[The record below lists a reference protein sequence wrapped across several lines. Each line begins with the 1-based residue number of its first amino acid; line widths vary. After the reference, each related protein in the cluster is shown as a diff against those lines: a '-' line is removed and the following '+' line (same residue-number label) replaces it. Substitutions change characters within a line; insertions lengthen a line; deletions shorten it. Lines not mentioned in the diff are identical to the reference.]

1 MGTATSVLECSKRYE
16 WLPEINCTS
25 GSVAHGDFGS
35 NPAITGIG
43 TDISFV
49 LTAGL
54 SLLSCGFVQLFCDR
68 LRFHKLR
75 WFLEPLVVSFS
86 DQQIIRGL
94 SMSIATLYTSSACT
108 VDAYRYNILCYLIL
122 MTIVSHLSSIL
133 VLRSYVNGQKTL
145 SIVRFVLV
153 FTQIFFAGIIFSSR
167 VTDDFPTGVN
177 TNLVL
182 PAVCFQ
188 LPNAKP
194 YSGLEEIPGP
204 HHRDVA
210 AFSSYI
216 VLAVF
221 YAINIAFS
229 IAHILTHYFRP
240 GSTWE
245 MRSQEDRAKT
255 GTWFWWLGLM
265 RGLILLGAWGIWV
278 WSVYELYHLREW
290 MNASGWMSAQRLQE
304 DNQWTFGQL
313 LSVFILGAAPLSV
326 LNAWNGFQ
334 EKDVQQRMS
343 VKSKSS
349 RIFEDP
355 PEYRSDTEMQ
365 NLIR

>member
-1 MGTATSVLECSKRYE
+1 MVPGLTVGC
-16 WLPEINCTS
+16 
-25 GSVAHGDFGS
+25 
-35 NPAITGIG
+35 

-54 SLLSCGFVQLFCDR
+54 SLLACGSVQLFCDR
-68 LRFHKLR
+68 LRLHKLR

-86 DQQIIRGL
+86 DQQIVRGL
-94 SMSIATLYTSSACT
+94 SMPIATLYTSSACT

-145 SIVRFVLV
+145 SIVRFGLV
-153 FTQIFFAGIIFSSR
+153 FAQIFFAGIIFSSR
-167 VTDDFPTGVN
+167 VTDDFPTAVSN
-177 TNLVL
+177 ANLVL

-188 LPNAKP
+188 LPKSKP
-194 YSGLEEIPGP
+194 YSALEEIPGP
-204 HHRDVA
+204 HHKDIA

-221 YAINIAFS
+221 YAINIIFS

-245 MRSQEDRAKT
+245 MRSQEDRAKS
-255 GTWFWWLGLM
+255 GTWFWWLGLI
-265 RGLILLGAWGIWV
+265 RGFILLGAWGIWGV
-278 WSVYELYHLREW
+278 
-290 MNASGWMSAQRLQE
+290 E

-313 LSVFILGAAPLSV
+313 LSIFILGAAPLSV

-334 EKDVQQRMS
+334 EKDVQEKMS
-343 VKSKSS
+343 VRSKSS
-349 RIFEDP
+349 GVFQHP
-355 PEYRSDTEMQ
+355 PEYTQSDTEMQ